1 MRKYEL
7 MTVFPIEEEQFK
19 QGIEAVRS
27 VLASE
32 NVQLDSEDSFGDRE
46 LTYEIKK
53 KRKGR
58 YVLFNIHA
66 DPDKIITI
74 DRQFKLNQNVLTFL
88 FIRVDE

>member
-7 MTVFPIEEEQFK
+7 MTVFPVEEDQFKPGIEE
-19 QGIEAVRS
+19 ARS
-27 VLASE
+27 VFADFS
-32 NVQLDSEDSFGDRE
+32 VQIDSEDPFGDRQ

-53 KRKGR
+53 KTKGR

-66 DPDKIITI
+66 EPEKIVEI
-74 DRQFKLNQNVLTFL
+74 DRKFKLNQNLLTFL

>member
-7 MTVFPIEEEQFK
+7 MTVFPVEEEQFK

-32 NVQLDSEDSFGDRE
+32 HVQLDSEDAFGDRE

-66 DPDKIITI
+66 EPDKIAAI

>member
-7 MTVFPIEEEQFK
+7 MTVFSVEEDQFK
-19 QGIEAVRS
+19 QGIEEVRT
-27 VLASE
+27 VLGTF
-32 NVQLDSEDSFGDRE
+32 NVQIDSEDAFGDRE

-53 KRKGR
+53 KTKGR

-66 DPDKIITI
+66 EPDKIVEI
-74 DRQFKLNQNVLTFL
+74 DRKFKLNQTLLTFL

>member
-32 NVQLDSEDSFGDRE
+32 NVQLD
-46 LTYEIKK
+46 
-53 KRKGR
+53 
-58 YVLFNIHA
+58 
-66 DPDKIITI
+66 
-74 DRQFKLNQNVLTFL
+74 
-88 FIRVDE
+88 

>member
-7 MTVFPIEEEQFK
+7 MTVFPIEEDQFK

-27 VLASE
+27 ALAEFS
-32 NVQLDSEDSFGDRE
+32 VQLDSEEQFGDRD

-53 KRKGR
+53 KTKGR

-66 DPDKIITI
+66 EPDKIVHI
-74 DRQFKLNQNVLTFL
+74 DRQFKLNQNLLTFL
-88 FIRVDE
+88 FIKTDE

>member
-7 MTVFPIEEEQFK
+7 MTVFPVEEDQFKPGIEE
-19 QGIEAVRS
+19 ARS
-27 VLASE
+27 VLADFS
-32 NVQLDSEDSFGDRE
+32 VQIDSEDPFGDRQ

-53 KRKGR
+53 KIKGR

-66 DPDKIITI
+66 EPEKIVEI
-74 DRQFKLNQNVLTFL
+74 DRKFKLNQNLLTFL